1 MEIFFLQIVILFLPE
16 INILQKYPP
25 KNVVRNKGIEII
37 LNKFNPLNIYKVFI
51 GNENYKI

>member
-37 LNKFNPLNIYKVFI
+37 LNKLNSLNIYKVFI